1 MTKPK
6 TDKQLRILE
15 EAREKA
21 KLVLEE
27 KRKIMEREK
36 EQEKERIRKEKEKK
50 EGIKSMFAQMAAR
63 GGPKRL

>member
-36 EQEKERIRKEKEKK
+36 EQEKEKIHLIMTK
-50 EGIKSMFAQMAAR
+50 
-63 GGPKRL
+63 

>member
-36 EQEKERIRKEKEKK
+36 EQEKETEQDDPTWVVTPRVFRYSKIPPEE
-50 EGIKSMFAQMAAR
+50 
-63 GGPKRL
+63 RLK